1 MYIRL
6 EKIRS
11 SSMVLVI
18 DEIGVYKGE
27 VDEDTLWM
35 ECINIDLEPLI
46 EDDYIY
52 YLVDKNNLL
61 RLLER

>member
-1 MYIRL
+1 VDKFIG
-6 EKIRS
+6 
-11 SSMVLVI
+11 
-18 DEIGVYKGE
+18 EI
-27 VDEDTLWM
+27 DEDTLWM